1 MIMDAKLEIKIEKR
15 KRIDKES
22 ALKLLNDHIRDI
34 FSAYNKAV
42 DKFNAEINQT
52 IPEARTR
59 LWAVLLNAK
68 LTESFIRQFPENWT
82 KGKYGRVIFRWEEV
96 QLLIKKLN
104 KNSKPSYIP
113 TLLSDSIIN
122 QEQQSL
128 FDEDEASKAEPIL
141 IFGYTKDSLGQIINP
156 RIVYFNGK
164 VEWVIDQEEFA
175 LRYAGKV
182 STEEINVS
190 LKQKEQGEK
199 KAE

>member
-1 MIMDAKLEIKIEKR
+1 MSTKVEIKIEKR

-34 FSAYNKAV
+34 FSAYNDAV

-68 LTESFIRQFPENWT
+68 LTEAFIRQFPENWT

-113 TLLSDSIIN
+113 TILSDSIIN

-128 FDEDEASKAEPIL
+128 FSDDEDSKEEPIL

-175 LRYAGKV
+175 LRYIGKV

-199 KAE
+199 KA

>member
-1 MIMDAKLEIKIEKR
+1 MAANLEIKNEKR

-34 FSAYNKAV
+34 FSAYNNAV
-42 DKFNAEINQT
+42 DKFNEEINQT

-68 LTESFIRQFPENWT
+68 LTESFIRKFPENW
-82 KGKYGRVIFRWEEV
+82 KRGKYGRVIFRWEEV

-113 TLLSDSIIN
+113 TILSDSIIN

-128 FDEDEASKAEPIL
+128 FSDDEDSKEEPIL
-141 IFGYTKDSLGQIINP
+141 IFGYTKDALGQIINP

-175 LRYAGKV
+175 LRYTGKV

>member
-1 MIMDAKLEIKIEKR
+1 MNAKLEIKNEKR

-34 FSAYNKAV
+34 FSAYNNAV
-42 DKFNAEINQT
+42 DKFNVEINQT

-68 LTESFIRQFPENWT
+68 LTEAFISQFPENWK

-104 KNSKPSYIP
+104 NNSKPSYIP

-128 FDEDEASKAEPIL
+128 FADDEASKEEPIL
-141 IFGYTKDSLGQIINP
+141 IFGYTKDALGQITNP

-175 LRYAGKV
+175 LRTEGKA

-190 LKQKEQGEK
+190 LKQKEKEEK

>member
-1 MIMDAKLEIKIEKR
+1 MGTKVEIKIEKR
-15 KRIDKES
+15 KRIDKEG
-22 ALKLLNDHIRDI
+22 ALKLLNDHMRDI

-42 DKFNAEINQT
+42 DKFNVEINQT
-52 IPEARTR
+52 DPVARTR

-68 LTESFIRQFPENWT
+68 LTESFIHQFPENWK

-113 TLLSDSIIN
+113 TILSDSIIN

-128 FDEDEASKAEPIL
+128 FNDDSAKEEPIL
-141 IFGYTKDSLGQIINP
+141 IFGYTKDALGQITNP
-156 RIVYFNGK
+156 RIVYFNGQ

>member
-1 MIMDAKLEIKIEKR
+1 MDAKLEIKNEKR

-34 FSAYNKAV
+34 FSAYNNAV
-42 DKFNAEINQT
+42 DKFNEEINQT

-68 LTESFIRQFPENWT
+68 LTEAFIHQFPENWT

-113 TLLSDSIIN
+113 TILSDSIIN

-128 FDEDEASKAEPIL
+128 FSDDEDSKEEPIL

-175 LRYAGKV
+175 LRYIGKV

>member
-1 MIMDAKLEIKIEKR
+1 MDTKVETKFEKR

-22 ALKLLNDHIRDI
+22 ALYLLNEHIRDI
-34 FSAYNKAV
+34 FVAYYNAV
-42 DKFNAEINQT
+42 DRFNYEINQT

-59 LWAVLLNAK
+59 LWAVLLNSK
-68 LTESFIRQFPENWT
+68 LTEAFIQQFPENWK

-122 QEQQSL
+122 QEQQDL
-128 FDEDEASKAEPIL
+128 FEGDETAKEEPIL
-141 IFGYTKDSLGQIINP
+141 IFGYTKDALGQITNP
-156 RIVYFNGK
+156 RIVYFNGE
-164 VEWVIDQEEFA
+164 VEWIIDQEEYA
-175 LRYAGKV
+175 LRASGKSV
-182 STEEINVS
+182 SEEINVS
-190 LKQKEQGEK
+190 LKQKEQEK

>member
-1 MIMDAKLEIKIEKR
+1 MNAKLEIKNEKR

-22 ALKLLNDHIRDI
+22 ALELLNGHIRDI
-34 FSAYNKAV
+34 FSAYNSAV
-42 DKFNAEINQT
+42 DKFNVEINQT

-68 LTESFIRQFPENWT
+68 LTESFIHQFPENWK

-128 FDEDEASKAEPIL
+128 FADDDASKEEPIL
-141 IFGYTKDSLGQIINP
+141 IFGYTKDALGQITNP

-175 LRYAGKV
+175 LRHEAAAPK
-182 STEEINVS
+182 EEINVT
-190 LKQKEQGEK
+190 LKQKGQGEK

>member
-1 MIMDAKLEIKIEKR
+1 METKVKTKIEKR

-22 ALKLLNDHIRDI
+22 ALNLLNDHIRDI
-34 FSAYNKAV
+34 FVAYYNAV
-42 DKFNAEINQT
+42 DRFNSEINQT
-52 IPEARTR
+52 MPEARTR

-68 LTESFIRQFPENWT
+68 LTESFIQQFPENWK

-122 QEQQSL
+122 QEQKSL
-128 FDEDEASKAEPIL
+128 FVSDDASKEEPVL
-141 IFGYTKDSLGQIINP
+141 IFGYTKDSFGQITNP
-156 RIVYFNGK
+156 RIVYFNGV
-164 VEWVIDQEEFA
+164 VEWVINQDECA
-175 LRYAGKV
+175 LHTTFKG
-182 STEEINVS
+182 SSEEINVS
-190 LKQKEQGEK
+190 LRDKEQEKRK

>member
-1 MIMDAKLEIKIEKR
+1 MAANLEIKNEKR

-34 FSAYNKAV
+34 FSAYNNAV
-42 DKFNAEINQT
+42 DKFNEEINQT

-68 LTESFIRQFPENWT
+68 LTESFIRKFPENWT

-113 TLLSDSIIN
+113 TILSDSIIN

-128 FDEDEASKAEPIL
+128 FSDDEDSKEEPIL
-141 IFGYTKDSLGQIINP
+141 IFGYTKDALGKIINP

-175 LRYAGKV
+175 LRYTGKV